1 MECFEQKDY
10 QSNLKNPQSTGGI
23 TNYTDSPEKQ
33 ARLIKKDYV
42 KFEKEMIQLLRKVS
56 KDKSLSQKQKRE
68 IMLKFYEDNGF

>member
-1 MECFEQKDY
+1 MKCFEQKDY
-10 QSNLKNPQSTGGI
+10 QSNLKNPQSSGGI

-42 KFEKEMIQLLRKVS
+42 KLEEKMIQLLRKVS

-68 IMLKFYEDNGF
+68 IMLKFYEDNGI